1 MLKAKEI
8 EKEIYSAGGLYDRT
22 LDKIRELRKEK
33 KWHEIAVILERS
45 SQGVQLF
52 YNAKKLNR
60 RPKFSS
66 ILEYA
71 NLLGVE

>member
-1 MLKAKEI
+1 MLTAKEI
-8 EKEIYSAGGLYDRT
+8 EKEIYSKDGLYDRT
-22 LDKIRELRKEK
+22 LDKIKELRKEK
-33 KWHEIAVILERS
+33 KWHEIAVVLERS